1 MTPLHWACTEAS
13 IPHVALLLTKGHAD
27 IEAKD
32 SSGCT
37 PLLIAAQ
44 YGQVEVVAFLL
55 QKGAQ
60 LLALDKSGDTALH
73 WASYKG
79 SIPVCGLLGYY
90 DNALT
95 FAMVDQ
101 YGQTPLHLAALR
113 GHTTVVRY
121 ILRQLGTT
129 TNTKNGKSSTF
140 SSSSALSDVLFLKD
154 KNGRTPLDLAI
165 HKVKNGDEPPTSS
178 PHSTTIR
185 VVPSLHSSSHPPH
198 FRLSLSLASSV
209 EQNRPNVQ
217 IVLKE
222 QMAALE
228 DPRGHFFRQTLWT
241 QLIDFFRPSQW
252 KQWLMTGVGL
262 DEVDKPMKAPFYF
275 LVGNFGLHCWVVFTC
290 FIPLWNAEAGLLWD
304 QTGWIFLNLVL
315 MVLTWYTFIKTWR
328 TSPGYVDSS
337 HAHFHIWQQQYEAT
351 LEQYAH
357 VMDRTAMD
365 QLPQLCHSCHI
376 ARPFRSKHCKIARKC
391 VLVFDHYCPFVDK

>member
-1 MTPLHWACTEAS
+1 M
-13 IPHVALLLTKGHAD
+13 ALLLTKGHAD

-165 HKVKNGDEPPTSS
+165 HKVITTLYDNSCCPILAFIVSPPIFAVPCLLLLLSNRIVPTFKSS
-178 PHSTTIR
+178 
-185 VVPSLHSSSHPPH
+185 
-198 FRLSLSLASSV
+198 
-209 EQNRPNVQ
+209 
-217 IVLKE
+217 
-222 QMAALE
+222 
-228 DPRGHFFRQTLWT
+228 
-241 QLIDFFRPSQW
+241 
-252 KQWLMTGVGL
+252 
-262 DEVDKPMKAPFYF
+262 
-275 LVGNFGLHCWVVFTC
+275 
-290 FIPLWNAEAGLLWD
+290 
-304 QTGWIFLNLVL
+304 
-315 MVLTWYTFIKTWR
+315 
-328 TSPGYVDSS
+328 
-337 HAHFHIWQQQYEAT
+337 
-351 LEQYAH
+351 
-357 VMDRTAMD
+357 
-365 QLPQLCHSCHI
+365 
-376 ARPFRSKHCKIARKC
+376 
-391 VLVFDHYCPFVDK
+391 